1 MMATNR
7 RRTISSPSFSFPL
20 NRNSSV
26 SQGNGEIGNH
36 MATGN
41 SWSRFCKTLF
51 LVLVALTMMLAFMV
65 QQKSSTNIRII
76 PSNNS
81 PTINH
86 HQFVREDTTSKKDT
100 VERQVQEENEITTD
114 VMDELSQF
122 PSLQYALSNSFLVGL
137 YFAASWCPMS
147 TPVTNLLDE
156 LFRDI
161 LVKPTGDSLTG
172 GLSIVY
178 VSSDQTQEQFDHY
191 IKPNWMSVP
200 FENVQ
205 ERSDLKRHFTTCA
218 KREMEELG
226 MQTRDREIPSL
237 IILAADTR
245 QVLTYSGV
253 QDIKERGVA
262 AIDHWLEMKRLAE
275 ALEQKFDVHEEHL
288 QQDMIKNNNLASIV
302 QA

>member
-1 MMATNR
+1 
-7 RRTISSPSFSFPL
+7 
-20 NRNSSV
+20 
-26 SQGNGEIGNH
+26 
-36 MATGN
+36 
-41 SWSRFCKTLF
+41 
-51 LVLVALTMMLAFMV
+51 MMLALMV
-65 QQKSSTNIRII
+65 LQKSSTNMRIRS
-76 PSNNS
+76 SNDS
-81 PTINH
+81 PTIVH
-86 HQFVREDTTSKKDT
+86 HHHHVREDTKKDT
-100 VERQVQEENEITTD
+100 TERHAEEEEIPTD
-114 VMDELSQF
+114 GRDELAQF

-178 VSSDQTQEQFDHY
+178 VSSDQSQEQFDHY

-205 ERSDLKRHFTTCA
+205 ERSDLKRHFATCA

-253 QDIKERGVA
+253 QDIQERGVA

-275 ALEQKFDVHEEHL
+275 ALEHKFDVHDEHL
-288 QQDMIKNNNLASIV
+288 QEVNNNSASIV
-302 QA
+302 